1 MHVTERGLK
10 RSWMMVDTRMETR
23 EEKGKKSVVR
33 ESKRNKRERE
43 RDRIKLEIM
52 AKTKIK
58 KRSCHRP
65 IKRGS
70 MQKKQ
75 QQTTKTD
82 PKSTKKLSTSMKLVC
97 VSIQLY
103 QKEHPLPL
111 FPLLVLCFQFS
122 PTQIPFRFFSL
133 HSIDV

>member
-1 MHVTERGLK
+1 
-10 RSWMMVDTRMETR
+10 MMVDTRMKTR

-52 AKTKIK
+52 AKAKIK

-70 MQKKQ
+70 MQKK
-75 QQTTKTD
+75 
-82 PKSTKKLSTSMKLVC
+82 
-97 VSIQLY
+97 
-103 QKEHPLPL
+103 
-111 FPLLVLCFQFS
+111 
-122 PTQIPFRFFSL
+122 
-133 HSIDV
+133 